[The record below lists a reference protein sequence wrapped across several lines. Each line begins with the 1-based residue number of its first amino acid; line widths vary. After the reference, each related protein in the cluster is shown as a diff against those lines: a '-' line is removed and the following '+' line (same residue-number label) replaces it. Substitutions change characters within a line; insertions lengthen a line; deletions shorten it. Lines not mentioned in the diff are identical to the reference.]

1 MNGIQAVLRQGRH
14 RLRRWALNPSV
25 HIWLRLAAHFLS
37 GFGLSAASLGNTPQP
52 LVLGLLCACS
62 DWSAVAVAAGG
73 SIGYLVFW
81 AGAGQ
86 QGLLWMLGGL
96 AAALLVGES
105 RIGGRTPFLL
115 SALSGLIVSSSGVV
129 FQTWMHDTTTVP
141 IYLLRVAL
149 GAASTELF
157 LRVIRGRNPVL
168 EWLTYGVAVLALA
181 QIVPL
186 PNLSLGFVAA
196 GALAVGSAFPAVA
209 MAGLALDLAQIT
221 PVSMTAVLCGSFLFR
236 FLPKYPPKLSV
247 CMPAVV
253 YIIVSALHGSYDF
266 SPLTGLL
273 VGGVVGIFLPP
284 ATKVAHRRGE
294 TGAAQVRL
302 EMAAGVLSQ
311 TEQILLEAPEIPVD
325 EDALVVRAAERACAA
340 CPCRKN
346 CKDSRRIGQLPGLLL
361 HKSLLTPDELP
372 IICRKSG
379 RFLAELHRSQEHLRC
394 IQADR
399 ERQREYRVA
408 VLQQYQFLGEYLQ
421 DLSDQLA
428 RKTAEQQPYYQ
439 PQVQIFANRPE
450 AENGDRCLM
459 FSGPGLR
466 YYVLLC
472 DGMGTGIGAVHEG
485 KTAAQMLKRLLTA
498 GYPAEHAL
506 RSLNSLCALRDRAGA
521 VTVDLAE
528 LHLDTGK
535 AIMYKWG
542 AAPSYLVT
550 PIGAEKVGFAG
561 APPGLSVTDHR
572 EMTEKLSLR
581 RAEMLV
587 LVSDGVGQDETLQC
601 CREQTARDAR
611 ALATAILECAEQSG
625 QDDATVVMIT
635 LTANTEK
642 NN

>member
-1 MNGIQAVLRQGRH
+1 MSSIQAVFRQGQH
-14 RLRRWALNPSV
+14 RLRRWALNPNV
-25 HIWLRLAAHFLS
+25 HISLRLAAHFLS
-37 GFGLSAASLGNTPQP
+37 GFVLSAASLGHAPQP
-52 LVLGLLCACS
+52 LAMGLVCACS

-81 AGAGQ
+81 ASAGQ
-86 QGLLWMLGGL
+86 QGLLWILGGL
-96 AAALLVGES
+96 VGALLVGES
-105 RIGGRTPFLL
+105 RIAGRTPFLL
-115 SALSGLIVSSSGVV
+115 SALAGLVVSSSGVI
-129 FQTWMHDTTTVP
+129 FQTWMADTTTVP
-141 IYLLRVAL
+141 IYLLRVVL

-157 LRVIRGRNPVL
+157 LRVIRGRNPIL
-168 EWLTYGVAVLALA
+168 EWLTCGVAVLALA

-186 PNLSLGFVAA
+186 PSFGLGFLAA
-196 GALAVGSAFPAVA
+196 GALAVSGAFPAVA
-209 MAGLALDLAQIT
+209 MAGLALDLAQVT

-236 FLPKYPPKLSV
+236 FLPKYPQKLSV
-247 CMPAVV
+247 CMPTVV
-253 YIIVSALHGSYDF
+253 YIIISALRGSFDP
-266 SPLTGLL
+266 SPLFGLL
-273 VGGVVGIFLPP
+273 VGGVAGLFLPP
-284 ATKVAHRRGE
+284 ASKVAHRRGE

-325 EDALVVRAAERACAA
+325 EDALVARAAERACAG

-361 HKSLLTPDELP
+361 HKTLLTPEELP

-379 RFLAELHRSQEHLRC
+379 RFLAELHHSQEHLRS

-399 ERQREYRVA
+399 ERQKEYRAA

-421 DLSDQLA
+421 DLSDQLS
-428 RKTAEQQPYYQ
+428 RRTAEQKPFYQ
-439 PQVQIFANRPE
+439 PQVHIFGNRPE
-450 AENGDRCLM
+450 AENGDRCLL
-459 FSGPGLR
+459 FAGPGLK

-535 AIMYKWG
+535 AVLYKWG

-550 PIGAEKVGFAG
+550 QVGAERVGVAG
-561 APPGLSVTDHR
+561 APPGLSVTDYR
-572 EMTEKLSLR
+572 ETTERISLR
-581 RAEMLV
+581 REELLL
-587 LVSDGVGQDETLQC
+587 LVSDGVGQEDALQC
-601 CREQTARDAR
+601 CRQQTTRDVH

-625 QDDATVVMIT
+625 QDDATVVAIR
-635 LTANTEK
+635 LSIDTEQ
-642 NN
+642 